1 MKEALHHETSM
12 PSEFNKKNV
21 LLFGFIG
28 VLVALFAVSA
38 ITSLT
43 QGGHHVWGTSHEV
56 PWGFLITG
64 YVFFAVGCTGICL
77 VSSLG
82 HVFHV
87 KAFHSMG
94 IRPAVLAVMSM
105 ITAFI
110 VIALEMKYPLN
121 LMIYMVF
128 SPNITSP
135 FILMGLL
142 YSIYLVCLILEIAF
156 YAIGKEKWS
165 RLATIFAIITGVSA
179 SANLGLVFG
188 GQVGRAFWNA
198 PMFPILLISSALV
211 SGAASLII
219 LYYFVDRADSKL
231 NKNFLVEKLS
241 KLLGGFIVLFGAI
254 SAFNLYNSLNS
265 PSLERQEAA
274 RFLLSGDY
282 SISFWVFEVAFLVIP
297 LIIVLFF
304 SKKQLWVMLSSVM
317 ALIGL
322 AFSRQNQISAGQI
335 VSLSPDGQSP
345 IKLLEYFPTW
355 VELGIVV
362 GGLGVVIL
370 GYLVLERVVVF
381 AKEKLSGKFS

>member
-12 PSEFNKKNV
+12 PSEFNKKN
-21 LLFGFIG
+21 LPLFGFIG
-28 VLVALFAVSA
+28 VLIALFAVSA

-43 QGGHHVWGTSHEV
+43 QGHHVWGTSHEV

-64 YVFFAVGCTGICL
+64 YVYFAVGCTGICL

-82 HVFHV
+82 HVFHL
-87 KAFHSMG
+87 KSFHSMG

-121 LMIYMVF
+121 LMIYMVL
-128 SPNITSP
+128 SPNIKSA

-142 YSIYLVCLILEIAF
+142 YSVYLVCLLLEILF
-156 YAIGKEKWS
+156 YTIGKDQWS
-165 RLATIFAIITGVSA
+165 RIAAVFAIIFGVSA
-179 SANLGLVFG
+179 STNLGIVFG
-188 GQVGRAFWNA
+188 GQVGRAFWNV

-219 LYYFVDRADSKL
+219 LYYFVDREKSKQ
-231 NKNFLVEKLS
+231 NDNFLVGKLS
-241 KLLGGFIVLFGAI
+241 KLLGGFIVLFAAI
-254 SAFNLYNSLNS
+254 SSFNLFNALNS
-265 PSLERQEAA
+265 ASAERQEAA
-274 RFLLSGDY
+274 RFLLFGDY

-297 LIIVLFF
+297 LIVVLFF
-304 SKKQLWVMLSSVM
+304 SKKQLWVMLSAVM
-317 ALIGL
+317 TLIGL

-345 IKLLEYFPTW
+345 VKLLEYLPTW

-362 GGLGVVIL
+362 GGLGVVLL
-370 GYLVLERVVVF
+370 GYLVLERIVVF